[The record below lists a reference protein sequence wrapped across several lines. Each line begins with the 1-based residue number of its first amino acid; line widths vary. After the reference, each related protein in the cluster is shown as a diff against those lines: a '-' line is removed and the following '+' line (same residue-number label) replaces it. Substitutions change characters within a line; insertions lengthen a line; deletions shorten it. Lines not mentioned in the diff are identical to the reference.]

1 MYLPIACQET
11 ADTVKIAIT
20 ITQVLTEA
28 DPKEVEVKHPQED
41 AAVLREALVLLEEVK
56 VVSQLLV
63 QEVERRKVLLL
74 HGLITVIMRVDM
86 IISLE
91 MERSMAIINIF
102 PVLSGGQ
109 PIPKNNDF
117 IRQSIH
123 KFVTITQ
130 ARATQHAKFSYQ
142 FSPFN
147 QQDQIH
153 TSNLFL
159 KHARPAM
166 YPINPALIDRSTIVN

>member
-1 MYLPIACQET
+1 M
-11 ADTVKIAIT
+11 VKITIT
-20 ITQVLTEA
+20 ITQVLAEA
-28 DPKEVEVKHPQED
+28 DPKEVEVKHLQED

-56 VVSQLLV
+56 VLSQLLV

-74 HGLITVIMRVDM
+74 HGLITVMMRVDM

-109 PIPKNNDF
+109 PIPNNNDF
-117 IRQSIH
+117 IRIRQSIH

-142 FSPFN
+142 FSPFF
-147 QQDQIH
+147 QLDQISH
-153 TSNLFL
+153 
-159 KHARPAM
+159 
-166 YPINPALIDRSTIVN
+166 